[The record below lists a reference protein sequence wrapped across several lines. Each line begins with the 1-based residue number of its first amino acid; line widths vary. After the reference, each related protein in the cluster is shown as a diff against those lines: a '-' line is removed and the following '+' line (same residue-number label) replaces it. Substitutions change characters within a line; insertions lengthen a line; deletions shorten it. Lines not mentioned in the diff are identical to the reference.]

1 MKVGQLMKCFC
12 KVGIRAVSVA
22 LVALLAL
29 VPVGAAADG
38 LTYTEYETINE
49 YLDHYEE
56 MDASFFDDVENAAV
70 FVMDTIY
77 QVGVFSFGDNDYS
90 EFERHETDETGVFYA
105 LKDKELFGC
114 KTTLTVTPYSASN
127 KDAYTYKKSNIE
139 IYLTAETE
147 EQNHAILNSLAQVM
161 RLLES
166 NGGYSFIFLNDKMV
180 SAKELV
186 NYLDAGEEVESLSY
200 SLSVD
205 KFQFSLSVIAGS
217 VSFGCTLD
225 YAA

>member
-1 MKVGQLMKCFC
+1 MKYLRKAVR
-12 KVGIRAVSVA
+12 RAVSLA
-22 LVALLAL
+22 LVVLLTL

-49 YLDHYEE
+49 YIDHYEE
-56 MDASFFDDVENAAV
+56 LDASFFDDVENAAA
-70 FVMDTIY
+70 FVMDTFY
-77 QVGVFSFGDNDYS
+77 QVGVFSFSDNDYS
-90 EFERHETDETGVFYA
+90 EFEKKESDEAGVFYS
-105 LKDKELFGC
+105 LKEKDLFGC
-114 KTTLTVTPYSASN
+114 KTIMILAPLSITDTDSRNYM
-127 KDAYTYKKSNIE
+127 KSDIT
-139 IYLTAETE
+139 IYLDAEDE
-147 EQNHAILNSLAQVM
+147 KQNYTILSSLAQVM

-166 NGGYSFIFLNDKMV
+166 SGGYSFIFMDGKMV

-186 NYLDAGEEVESLSY
+186 DHLKAGKEVESLSY

-205 KFQFSLSVIAGS
+205 KFQFSLSMLGSS